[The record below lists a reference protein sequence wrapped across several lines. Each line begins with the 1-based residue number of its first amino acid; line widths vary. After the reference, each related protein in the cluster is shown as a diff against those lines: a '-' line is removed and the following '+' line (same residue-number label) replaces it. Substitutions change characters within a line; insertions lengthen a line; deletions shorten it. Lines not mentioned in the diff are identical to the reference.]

1 MRNPFV
7 KFISHSASYMFFL
20 TLLALASQR
29 FEYMLISIV
38 LFFFPDIEVQTDPQ
52 VKTGVAYMQSLQML
66 ANLKESWEKYERG
79 CLPKPI
85 ELLII
90 LWVQVDL

>member
-38 LFFFPDIEVQTDPQ
+38 LFFFPDIEVQRPSS
-52 VKTGVAYMQSLQML
+52 KNWS
-66 ANLKESWEKYERG
+66 
-79 CLPKPI
+79 CL
-85 ELLII
+85 
-90 LWVQVDL
+90 

>member
-1 MRNPFV
+1 MLDCLKLCCAFPVNSIIYIMAPHSDAGRCLILFVGFDFKSRFMRNPFV

-38 LFFFPDIEVQTDPQ
+38 LFFFPDIEVT
-52 VKTGVAYMQSLQML
+52 
-66 ANLKESWEKYERG
+66 LKWN
-79 CLPKPI
+79 
-85 ELLII
+85 
-90 LWVQVDL
+90 

>member
-29 FEYMLISIV
+29 FEYNLIKMVHFI
-38 LFFFPDIEVQTDPQ
+38 FPDIEVTELSSEIGDDQLLTKHPDGGEPQ
-52 VKTGVAYMQSLQML
+52 GVMGRVMGRQ
-66 ANLKESWEKYERG
+66 E
-79 CLPKPI
+79 
-85 ELLII
+85 
-90 LWVQVDL
+90 

>member
-1 MRNPFV
+1 
-7 KFISHSASYMFFL
+7 
-20 TLLALASQR
+20 
-29 FEYMLISIV
+29 
-38 LFFFPDIEVQTDPQ
+38 
-52 VKTGVAYMQSLQML
+52 MQSLQML

>member
-38 LFFFPDIEVQTDPQ
+38 LFFFPDIEVQQTL
-52 VKTGVAYMQSLQML
+52 S
-66 ANLKESWEKYERG
+66 S
-79 CLPKPI
+79 
-85 ELLII
+85 
-90 LWVQVDL
+90 